1 MWERW
6 TREARRVVSLAHINA
21 SRAGL
26 LTTATEH
33 LLLGLLHEDS
43 SLVNRF
49 LGNSISEDSIRK
61 QIGAR
66 EIARDKS
73 QRARQGISF
82 SEESKRVLSFASEE
96 ADLVGKSQVGAE
108 HLLLGLLRQENCR
121 ASQILRDNGADLEV
135 ARMAL
140 KTIPHTPPEESER
153 IANAVERVRKVL
165 ASALSEP
172 L

>member
-49 LGNSISEDSIRK
+49 LGNSISED
-61 QIGAR
+61 
-66 EIARDKS
+66 
-73 QRARQGISF
+73 
-82 SEESKRVLSFASEE
+82 
-96 ADLVGKSQVGAE
+96 
-108 HLLLGLLRQENCR
+108 
-121 ASQILRDNGADLEV
+121 
-135 ARMAL
+135 
-140 KTIPHTPPEESER
+140 
-153 IANAVERVRKVL
+153 
-165 ASALSEP
+165 
-172 L
+172 